1 MYFHV
6 FQYFHDIDE
15 YPVQILHPGRR
26 RIVWNVGVLSN
37 EGITNGLYF
46 FCFSAGTLFRHP
58 SERHTFTTF
67 NRLLWFLLHLMEVY
81 SQNKRL
87 GCTLGDDHYKPIVNI
102 SSVCVKKRFIKC
114 ERYSHSRSHHYRGS
128 HHSIWMKIYGFGII
142 CLAVFVGSRSLPKSS
157 IRIHTESY
165 TRDNR
170 KSTGNDSKP

>member
-1 MYFHV
+1 MYFNI
-6 FQYFHDIDE
+6 FMTLMNIQSRFSIRGGGGSCE
-15 YPVQILHPGRR
+15 M
-26 RIVWNVGVLSN
+26 WVLSN

-128 HHSIWMKIYGFGII
+128 HHSI
-142 CLAVFVGSRSLPKSS
+142 
-157 IRIHTESY
+157 
-165 TRDNR
+165 
-170 KSTGNDSKP
+170 

>member
-1 MYFHV
+1 MYFNI
-6 FQYFHDIDE
+6 FMTLMNIQSRFSIRGGGGSCE
-15 YPVQILHPGRR
+15 M
-26 RIVWNVGVLSN
+26 WVLSN

-67 NRLLWFLLHLMEVY
+67 NRLLWFLLQLMEVY
-81 SQNKRL
+81 SKNKRL
-87 GCTLGDDHYKPIVNI
+87 GCTLGDDHFKPIVNI

-142 CLAVFVGSRSLPKSS
+142 CLAVFFGSRSLPKSF